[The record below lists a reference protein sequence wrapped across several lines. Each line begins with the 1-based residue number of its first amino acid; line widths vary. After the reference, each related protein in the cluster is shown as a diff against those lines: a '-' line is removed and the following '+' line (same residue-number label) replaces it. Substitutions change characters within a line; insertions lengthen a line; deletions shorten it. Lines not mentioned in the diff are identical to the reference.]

1 MTNHS
6 QNKKF
11 KKDIIKTIYVIF
23 ASIIASA
30 TVGFGFKLWLNESN
44 LLLFSIFIAIIFTLC
59 IAVIPLWILNH
70 VKMIDLKIN
79 EGAIIILAILTGTIV
94 AAGLQDWI
102 TISFINRDPLLF
114 VITTFIILGI
124 VATPFCIIYIAL
136 RIKR

>member
-1 MTNHS
+1 ML
-6 QNKKF
+6 F
-11 KKDIIKTIYVIF
+11 F